1 MGTSSLRKLKPL
13 EECLK
18 FNDICDI
25 NSFMKQYFGREVP
38 VKEVPDAPGVYK
50 CETFWADKRWFEPQ
64 RSVKELR

>member
-18 FNDICDI
+18 FNDICGI
-25 NSFMKQYFGREVP
+25 TSGMKQYFGGEVS
-38 VKEVPDAPGVYK
+38 VKEVPDDLRVYL